1 MLLIN
6 LFLGFTL
13 SMTIA
18 SDLDSKW
25 LLVIVI
31 LFMVYFFNT
40 WERDYGGEKD

>member
-1 MLLIN
+1 MLLMN
-6 LFLGFTL
+6 LSLGFIL

-25 LLVIVI
+25 ILVIVT